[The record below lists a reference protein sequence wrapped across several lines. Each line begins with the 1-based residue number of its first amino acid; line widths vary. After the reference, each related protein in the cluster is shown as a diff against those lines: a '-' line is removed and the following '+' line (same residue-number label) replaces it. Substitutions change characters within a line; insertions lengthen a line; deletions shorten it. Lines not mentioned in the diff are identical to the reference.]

1 MKQRQKLFH
10 SAVSVFVLFFPM
22 KNAQQNKIIASR
34 KTYFPLGGREKLSN
48 QKKTKNVLPL
58 YFPIF
63 GASASF
69 VVHFLIRFS
78 LICFAIFLSLST
90 LVAFSL
96 VRISEINREPN
107 VPPVLHVMLHRWP
120 NKQVTWWK
128 FLLSFNVFFWIGCFV
143 GSFVDYVFPW
153 RFWLWISEYRSDTNL
168 ILINNFFQSK
178 FDTCSIRIFNY
189 KLQLSWDDWILWPLM
204 WRSPRINPE
213 NLTELF

>member
-1 MKQRQKLFH
+1 
-10 SAVSVFVLFFPM
+10 M

-63 GASASF
+63 GAFASF

-78 LICFAIFLSLST
+78 LICFAIFLSLSI

-96 VRISEINREPN
+96 VRKPEINREPN

-120 NKQVTWWK
+120 YKWLDGS
-128 FLLSFNVFFWIGCFV
+128 FCCLLMYSFELFV

-153 RFWLWISEYRSDTNL
+153 KFWLWISEYRSDTNL
-168 ILINNFFQSK
+168 ILINNFFKSN
-178 FDTCSIRIFNY
+178 FDMNF
-189 KLQLSWDDWILWPLM
+189 
-204 WRSPRINPE
+204 
-213 NLTELF
+213 